1 MELSSS
7 NINFFYI
14 YIFSYISE
22 NGKPGKK
29 FLIFQGKKTLKQLL
43 IFQKMELFSLSREKF
58 LIFQET
64 ENQKKLP
71 IFSQKKVLFTFRET
85 KTPKKFIIFQEKE
98 LYYISGKGTFL
109 YFGKGIFRTL
119 AYLELE
125 TYLEP
130 WYI

>member
-1 MELSSS
+1 
-7 NINFFYI
+7 
-14 YIFSYISE
+14 
-22 NGKPGKK
+22 
-29 FLIFQGKKTLKQLL
+29 
-43 IFQKMELFSLSREKF
+43 MELFSLSREKF

-109 YFGKGIFRTL
+109 YFWKCIFLASYFSYISGGNFPISKNKKPCSEKISYISGNGIIIKKLNSLSTS
-119 AYLELE
+119 
-125 TYLEP
+125 
-130 WYI
+130 I